1 MFTDIDLIKHHLLL
15 ADAHKLEKGLAKI
28 GSKLVPV
35 PNLVDRIWESRPH
48 RPANKL
54 MTLSIATAGKSHTE
68 KIQQLRNELEK
79 RGVAGCVVSGLD
91 EVAWLF
97 NLRGSDV
104 HCNPVF
110 FAYAV
115 VTPTSVSLY
124 LQPESVTNGV
134 REHLGP
140 DITIK
145 PYDNIFD
152 DLQELSSTML
162 SQGEKFLLGTR
173 TNLAMAMRLG
183 KKNVVEARSPVIDAK
198 AIKNDAE
205 LSGMRQCH
213 LRDAVAVIN
222 YFAWLEEKLASG
234 ASLDEADAAD
244 QLHLFR
250 S

>member
-1 MFTDIDLIKHHLLL
+1 
-15 ADAHKLEKGLAKI
+15 
-28 GSKLVPV
+28 
-35 PNLVDRIWESRPH
+35 
-48 RPANKL
+48 
-54 MTLSIATAGKSHTE
+54 MTLLTETTGKTHTE
-68 KIQQLRNELEK
+68 KIQQLRKELEK

-115 VTPTSVSLY
+115 VTPTSVNLY
-124 LQPESVTNGV
+124 LQPESVTNLV

-140 DITIK
+140 DIIIK
-145 PYDNIFD
+145 PYDSIFD
-152 DLQELSSTML
+152 DLQELSSVVQ
-162 SQGEKFLLGTR
+162 SQGEKFLLGAR

-183 KKNVVEARSPVIDAK
+183 KKNVIEARSPVIDAK

-213 LRDAVAVIN
+213 LKDAVAVIN
-222 YFAWLEEKLASG
+222 YFAWLEEQLASG
-234 ASLDEADAAD
+234 ANLDEADAAD